1 MSRGE
6 RKAMIARE
14 RPDLSLSR
22 QCRLLTISR
31 SSFYYAPRH
40 GANGGE
46 SLENLALM
54 RRIDELFLKYPFYG
68 SRQMARQL
76 RREGRR
82 VGRHRVRRLMRLMG
96 LEAIYQAPRT
106 TVPHPAHRVYPYLL
120 KGMAIGRS
128 NQVWCADITYIPV
141 QRGFLY
147 LVAIMDWATRH
158 VLAWW
163 LSNTMDAR
171 FCIEALNEALAR
183 YGRPEIFN
191 TDQGSQ
197 FTSFEFT
204 GALKDAGIRISMDG
218 RGRFIDN
225 IFIERLWRSLKYE
238 AVYLHELTDGF
249 KAERIIGEWIDFYN
263 TERPHSALDGRTPAE
278 AYGATRPVDMVD
290 KPDGLPTYPQAQQQ
304 QQDVINKDL
313 AA

>member
-6 RKAMIARE
+6 RKAMIVRG
-14 RPDLSLSR
+14 RPALSLSR
-22 QCRLLTISR
+22 QCRLLSISR
-31 SSFYYAPRH
+31 SSFYYTAK
-40 GANGGE
+40 GE
-46 SLENLALM
+46 SPENLALM

-76 RREGRR
+76 RRDGVC

-106 TVPHPAHRVYPYLL
+106 SAPHPAHRIYRYLL
-120 KGMAIGRS
+120 KGLAIDRP

-147 LVAIMDWATRH
+147 LVAVMDWATRH
-158 VLAWW
+158 VLAWR
-163 LSNTMDAR
+163 LSNTIDAR
-171 FCIEALNEALAR
+171 FCVEALNEALAR
-183 YGRPEIFN
+183 YGTPKIFN

-197 FTSFEFT
+197 FTSSDFT
-204 GALKDAGIRISMDG
+204 GVLASADIRISMDG
-218 RGRFIDN
+218 RGRCRDN

-238 AVYLHELTDGF
+238 AVYLHELADGF
-249 KAERIIGEWIDFYN
+249 RAERVIGEWIDFYN
-263 TERPHSALDGRTPAE
+263 TERPHSALAGQTPAE
-278 AYGATRPVDMVD
+278 AYQAGRPVDMMD
-290 KPDGLPTYPQAQQQ
+290 KPDGLPTFPPAQQQ
-304 QQDVINKDL
+304 QQDMINRIL

>member
-6 RKAMIARE
+6 RKTMIARGH
-14 RPDLSLSR
+14 PDLSLSR
-22 QCRLLTISR
+22 QCRLLSISR
-31 SSFYYAPRH
+31 SAFYYTPK
-40 GANGGE
+40 GE
-46 SLENLALM
+46 SAENLNLM

-68 SRQMARQL
+68 SRQMVRQL
-76 RREGRR
+76 RRDG
-82 VGRHRVRRLMRLMG
+82 VCIGRHRVRRLMRLMG
-96 LEAIYQAPRT
+96 LQAIYQAPRT
-106 TVPHPAHRVYPYLL
+106 SDPHPAHRIYPYLL
-120 KGMAIGRS
+120 KRLAINRP

-158 VLAWW
+158 VLAWR
-163 LSNTMDAR
+163 LSNTMDAS
-171 FCIEALNEALAR
+171 FCVEALNEALAR
-183 YGRPEIFN
+183 HGRPEIFN

-197 FTSFEFT
+197 FTSFDFT
-204 GALKDAGIRISMDG
+204 GVLKEAGITISMDG
-218 RGRFIDN
+218 RGRCMDN

-263 TERPHSALDGRTPAE
+263 TERPHSSLGGRTPAE
-278 AYGATRPVDMVD
+278 AYGATRSVDMMD
-290 KPDGLPTYPQAQQQ
+290 KAHALPTSPQAQQQ
-304 QQDVINKDL
+304 QQNMINRFL